1 VADAT
6 SLFLFRAEF
15 ENLSSGQLAIN
26 YFRDRKIVSRTR
38 HAEVT
43 DDHGGRIRA
52 HFRRTVSFVARYSRR
67 VVATSGIGPA
77 SASCAPPEA
86 SKIERRCTCYSLRMM
101 NTNTGANRLK
111 VAASLSDDALLVRL
125 ADLAADG
132 RGTTADLI
140 ACLAELAR
148 RKAQRGEG
156 EGSLFQ
162 YCTQVLRLSEAATF
176 NRTAAAYAATKFPVI
191 LDLLAD
197 GSVNLTTIRVLA
209 PHLTPENH
217 AGLLKE
223 ATGRTKEEVTAICRC
238 LDPKPDVRPSV
249 RRIPATRASAP
260 TAPLP
265 AVASRVEDGQPSL
278 LLPSTGPAS
287 KMTAPPAPRRPAVE
301 PLAADRYGVHFTVS
315 KATREKLRRAQDLLR
330 RQIPDGDLGT
340 IVDQAL
346 DLLIE
351 RAEKKAFSS
360 TKRPRASRGTKPQSR
375 TIPAA
380 VERAVWERDGGR
392 CAFIGRTGRRC
403 SETSRL
409 EFHHRHPHG
418 HGGEATVE
426 NIALFCRAHNDYE
439 AELVY
444 GRFAVMADREWLPGG
459 VGWDRGPAG
468 TEGNLSWDR

>member
-1 VADAT
+1 M
-6 SLFLFRAEF
+6 
-15 ENLSSGQLAIN
+15 
-26 YFRDRKIVSRTR
+26 
-38 HAEVT
+38 
-43 DDHGGRIRA
+43 
-52 HFRRTVSFVARYSRR
+52 
-67 VVATSGIGPA
+67 
-77 SASCAPPEA
+77 
-86 SKIERRCTCYSLRMM
+86 RMM
-101 NTNTGANRLK
+101 NTNTGVNRLK
-111 VAASLSDDALLVRL
+111 VAASLSDDALLIRL
-125 ADLAADG
+125 GDLAADG
-132 RGTTADLI
+132 RSTTADLI

-217 AGLLKE
+217 DALLTE
-223 ATGRTKEEVTAICRC
+223 ATGKTKEEVTAICRG

-249 RRIPATRASAP
+249 RRLPSPTMPAARRPS
-260 TAPLP
+260 TAVP
-265 AVASRVEDGQPSL
+265 ALVEDGQPSL
-278 LLPSTGPAS
+278 LSSSTDPTRKAA
-287 KMTAPPAPRRPAVE
+287 APPPQRRPAVE
-301 PLAADRYGVHFTVS
+301 PLASDRYAVHFTVS
-315 KATREKLRRAQDLLR
+315 KVTRDKLRRAQDLLR
-330 RQIPDGDLGT
+330 RQVPDGDLGT

-351 RAEKKAFSS
+351 RAEKRAFSA
-360 TKRPRASRGTKPQSR
+360 TKRPRASRSTKPGSR

-392 CAFIGRTGRRC
+392 CAFVGRTGRRC

-426 NIALFCRAHNDYE
+426 NIALHCRAHNDYE

-459 VGWDRGPAG
+459 VN
-468 TEGNLSWDR
+468 TNLSWDQVTRGSAGA